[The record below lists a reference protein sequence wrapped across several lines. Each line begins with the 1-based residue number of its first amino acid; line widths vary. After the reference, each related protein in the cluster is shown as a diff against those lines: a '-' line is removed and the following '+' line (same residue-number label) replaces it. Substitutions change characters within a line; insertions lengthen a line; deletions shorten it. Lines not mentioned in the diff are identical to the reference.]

1 MLENLQWIN
10 INLWVSSYKFEVEN
24 NSYIPWAKMTKVR
37 VKGHFTL

>member
-37 VKGHFTL
+37 EKGHFTL